1 MTDLPRKP
9 SPLLDLASELE
20 ATSPGFTRRVR
31 EFADTVSSTLPD
43 EQFDALGAALAR
55 VIRMEGVA
63 RDAGLAVLTLPGA
76 TLGRFAPVFW
86 EAWGEAS
93 CRVGEVSVRA
103 GQAFGAAA
111 VTSLAAAIDT
121 EGAPRDHEAAE
132 RLARLGSALRDFV
145 ARHPAEPIVNR
156 CASML
161 GEAVPFH
168 PADVGIA
175 WLSYAEAVAFVPRR
189 PLDVLRALPEE
200 TPLASGDFA
209 RVVSVVAACAG
220 WDVREA
226 PQWFEEAPR
235 LLAGVPESSREGL
248 LDVLA
253 QLGGDAISVMDL
265 LRGVGPVLRRL
276 PPATRQVVLDLD
288 LEIARQVPTAAPRF
302 VRSVLRIGE
311 AVGFESDLE
320 AFVAEGL
327 SLGEMHASAAEA
339 FFALESRGARAFL
352 SRHDSAVRFEDVE
365 TTLRGYLRILERRA
379 PHLVGVE
386 YGGLFPHLETRNV
399 IPVSARIGTFPT
411 WDENFTL
418 LKLQATLATL
428 WSEAGTRGFRLE
440 NWLPEPEDGEEKAE
454 GAFLE
459 LYARFELPEAAAG
472 ILAHVEAARLAPL
485 IAEQFPGL
493 ASDLAELRAHAWS
506 GDRVAADEGEPAAL
520 LFLALGGAIENIEFS
535 EGRDGLVAFAQ
546 KVHAG
551 EATVYDSVDETARMS
566 RLLEDGELVRV
577 QSIEDLF
584 LEDPTMS
591 YLLDDSEEDGPVP
604 FSESEEEIDKLDFS
618 TDGEGERSDETSES
632 VGVDPELLKAFLEQ
646 NPKVKVMKADGP
658 LDATGLFVA
667 GLTGGGGDAERG
679 APRGAPEQVFA
690 LSRGGREA
698 KGIFLYDEWDHEI
711 ADYRNG
717 WCRVHEIGL
726 EEDDPGF
733 FSDTLARFQDVLPEV
748 RRQFQKVK
756 PEGYR
761 TIRGLLD
768 GEDFDFDAV
777 VLSRT
782 DLRARLNPS
791 TRLYTQRQR
800 EERDVATLFLL
811 DMSASTDEEVEKPE
825 APEEAAEVEDL
836 SSLFAADP
844 EPRPRGRR
852 VIDIQKEALVI
863 MAQALEE
870 IGDLF
875 SILGFSGH
883 GRDRVELFDAKT
895 FDESLSLAVKSRLS
909 AIEPQRSTRMGP
921 AIRHAIR
928 KLGSVSS
935 RSKHLILL
943 SDGFPQD
950 FDYGRDRRSNLYG
963 LRDTAQALREAE
975 QEGIS
980 TFCITVDRA
989 GHDYLRE
996 MCDDSRY
1003 LVIDEIDS
1011 LPLELPKIYSRATR
1025 GG

>member
-1 MTDLPRKP
+1 MSHGPQDST
-9 SPLLDLASELE
+9 PLADLARELE
-20 ATSPGFTRRVR
+20 ATSPGFTRRVM
-31 EFADTVSSTLPD
+31 EFAELAGRELPSAT
-43 EQFDALGAALAR
+43 FAALAAALAR

-63 RDAGLAVLTLPGA
+63 RDAGLAVLTVPPGD
-76 TLGRFAPVFW
+76 LGRFGPVFW
-86 EAWGEAS
+86 NAWGDAA
-93 CRVGEVSVRA
+93 CRIGAVSVRA

-111 VTSLAAAIDT
+111 ITSLSSAAQQGRGPH
-121 EGAPRDHEAAE
+121 ESEAAE
-132 RLARLGSALRDFV
+132 RLERVGAALRDFV
-145 ARHPAEPIVNR
+145 AAHPSEPIVNR
-156 CASML
+156 CATML
-161 GEAVPFH
+161 GEGLPFH
-168 PADVGIA
+168 AADVCIA
-175 WLSYAEAVAFVPRR
+175 WLRYAEAVAFVPRR
-189 PLDVLRALPEE
+189 PLDVLRPLPEQV
-200 TPLASGDFA
+200 PLLAEEYA
-209 RVVSVVAACAG
+209 RLVGVVASCAP

-226 PQWFEEAPR
+226 PRWFDEAPG
-235 LLAGVPESSREGL
+235 LLAGVPESSRRLL
-248 LDVLA
+248 LDVLIE
-253 QLGGDAISVMDL
+253 LGADAVSVMDL

-276 PPATRQVVLDLD
+276 PQATRWMVLDLA
-288 LEIARQVPTAAPRF
+288 LEVARQVPTAAPRF
-302 VRSVLRIGE
+302 VRSALRVGE
-311 AVGFESDLE
+311 AVGFGADLE

-327 SLGEMHASAAEA
+327 SLGEMHASAADA
-339 FFALESRGARAFL
+339 FFSLESRGARAFL
-352 SRHDSAVRFEDVE
+352 TRHDAAVRFEDVE

-386 YGGLFPHLETRNV
+386 YGGLFPHLETRDV
-399 IPVSARIGTFPT
+399 VPVSARIGTFPT

-428 WSEAGTRGFRLE
+428 WEETGTRAFRLE
-440 NWLPEPEDGEEKAE
+440 NWLDEPEDGEGKTE

-472 ILAHVEAARLAPL
+472 ILAHVEAARLAPM
-485 IAEQFPGL
+485 IAERFPGL
-493 ASDLAELRAHAWS
+493 ASDLAQLRAHAWK
-506 GDRVAADEGEPAAL
+506 GDRVAAEEGEPAAL
-520 LFLALGGAIENIEFS
+520 LFLALGGAIEHIGFPP
-535 EGRDGLVAFAQ
+535 GKDGLVAFAQ
-546 KVHAG
+546 KVRAG
-551 EATVYDSVDETARMS
+551 DATVYDSVDETVRMS
-566 RLLEDGELVRV
+566 RLLEEGELIRV

-584 LEDPTMS
+584 LDDPTMA
-591 YLLDDSEEDGPVP
+591 YLLDDSEEDGPVAGG
-604 FSESEEEIDKLDFS
+604 STDKELEKLDFS
-618 TDGEGERSDETSES
+618 GDAKGERSEETTDAPA
-632 VGVDPELLKAFLEQ
+632 VDPEMLRAYLEQ
-646 NPKVKVMKADGP
+646 NPNVQVMRADGP

-667 GLTGGGGDAERG
+667 GLTGGGGEAERG
-679 APRGAPEQVFA
+679 EVRGTPEQVFA

-698 KGIFLYDEWDHEI
+698 KGVFLYDEWDHEI
-711 ADYRNG
+711 SDYRSG

-768 GEDFDFDAV
+768 GEDFDLDAV
-777 VLSRT
+777 VLART
-782 DLRARLNPS
+782 DLRARLNPA

-811 DMSASTDEEVEKPE
+811 DMSASTDEEVEKPDQPDGD
-825 APEEAAEVEDL
+825 AMEEP
-836 SSLFAADP
+836 SSFLPPDP
-844 EPRPRGRR
+844 LPRARGRR

-875 SILGFSGH
+875 SIIGFSGH
-883 GRDRVELFDAKT
+883 GKDRVELFDAKT

-909 AIEPQRSTRMGP
+909 SIEPQRSTRMGP

-928 KLGSVSS
+928 KLGAVSS

-996 MCDDSRY
+996 MCDESNY
-1003 LVIDEIDS
+1003 LVIDEIAS

-1025 GG
+1025 EG